1 MTGTGTKVGRPRNP
15 PAPSKTEPYERPEY
29 AARLQAILDALEIH
43 DLPKEARAYLQKT
56 IRRCDLV
63 RSINP
68 TLAPKGEERITV
80 LLRTV
85 YESSNGHA
93 ALTVP
98 IFDAVSNC
106 AHPVWVDKGVLLD
119 RNLRSCRPGRLTCDA
134 DRPWPG

>member
-68 TLAPKGEERITV
+68 TLAPEGGGTDHRLAAYGVRELERP
-80 LLRTV
+80 R
-85 YESSNGHA
+85 
-93 ALTVP
+93 
-98 IFDAVSNC
+98 C
-106 AHPVWVDKGVLLD
+106 VDG
-119 RNLRSCRPGRLTCDA
+119 A
-134 DRPWPG
+134 DS